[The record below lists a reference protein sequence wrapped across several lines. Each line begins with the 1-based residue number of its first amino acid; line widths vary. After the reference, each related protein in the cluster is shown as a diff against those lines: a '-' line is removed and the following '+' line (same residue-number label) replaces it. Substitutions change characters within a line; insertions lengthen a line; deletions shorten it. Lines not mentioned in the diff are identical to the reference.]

1 MALNCAHSLHAGFY
15 PALIGDQLETRL
27 ETIGRAINVH
37 LGPELKALWIA
48 YCEDR
53 GKTPGAAIREAIEH
67 TLASAPKEPPKPYK
81 QTRQAPDTEPK
92 EEFKFLMTASEKAAV
107 RERANVERCSMS
119 RWVVDAVRAGLTGEP
134 QFGTKEVDVL
144 GESNYQLL
152 AWGRNLNQIARRL
165 NEGRKA
171 NLTVEQIRIVA
182 ERIDAHTKKVSDA
195 IRASQER
202 WNIE

>member
-1 MALNCAHSLHAGFY
+1 MEK
-15 PALIGDQLETRL
+15 PLEKP
-27 ETIGRAINVH
+27 GRAINVH
-37 LGPELKALWIA
+37 LGPDLKARWIA
-48 YCEDR
+48 YCEER

-67 TLASAPKEPPKPYK
+67 TLATAPKELPKAYR
-81 QTRQAPDTEPK
+81 QTSQSPAAEPK
-92 EEFKFLMTASEKAAV
+92 ERFEVLMTASEKAAV
-107 RERANVERCSMS
+107 RERANIERCSMA
-119 RWVVDAVRAGLTGEP
+119 RWVIDAVRAGLTGEP